1 MKKSVTIIGAGI
13 SGLSCGALLASENIS
28 VNIYEKMPKVGG
40 RTTSTVFR
48 NYVLDNGFHIMTF
61 YKKSAIFQ
69 IFRKLGISDQL
80 KLIKVKNMAFYQNGQ
95 FFNYPDGIT
104 GLLNFSLLS
113 FQDRLKLLSILLPMA
128 LSTLKNTEKYD
139 NMPLSEKTKGL
150 SKKAQVFFDAICIL
164 AFADIQERVSLGE
177 FMRMLMKV
185 NPFAGG
191 NSDLAYPQIPGY
203 DTISKILAKYIQSSD
218 TQSQIFL
225 NHQIKRVLVENGKVV
240 GIIDYDGK
248 IINTTCVVIS
258 LPAYL
263 AINQL
268 FDENIIK
275 QNTREQLNKYDKTTS
290 VIEIH
295 FALSKSIEKRQ
306 IIFPIGDDFT
316 AKGIFFVSNI
326 SNSVAPK
333 GEQLLLVGCPVTRDQ
348 AMNSDSLK
356 KISEKMKSDISK
368 IYPDFQKYIIWEK
381 TMSWNFVESVVK
393 EPGLVWKQKIPYQ
406 ILDIKGLF
414 FIGDSTISYGIGTDS
429 AAHSAILCSP
439 KIIDYLSKD
448 N

>member
-1 MKKSVTIIGAGI
+1 M
-13 SGLSCGALLASENIS
+13 
-28 VNIYEKMPKVGG
+28 
-40 RTTSTVFR
+40 
-48 NYVLDNGFHIMTF
+48 
-61 YKKSAIFQ
+61 
-69 IFRKLGISDQL
+69 
-80 KLIKVKNMAFYQNGQ
+80 
-95 FFNYPDGIT
+95 
-104 GLLNFSLLS
+104 
-113 FQDRLKLLSILLPMA
+113 
-128 LSTLKNTEKYD
+128 
-139 NMPLSEKTKGL
+139 
-150 SKKAQVFFDAICIL
+150 
-164 AFADIQERVSLGE
+164 
-177 FMRMLMKV
+177 
-185 NPFAGG
+185 
-191 NSDLAYPQIPGY
+191 
-203 DTISKILAKYIQSSD
+203 
-218 TQSQIFL
+218 
-225 NHQIKRVLVENGKVV
+225 
-240 GIIDYDGK
+240 
-248 IINTTCVVIS
+248 
-258 LPAYL
+258 

-429 AAHSAILCSP
+429 AAHSAMLCSP